1 MNAQTTQWS
10 EINRTALAPLLSWNE
25 LALQTA
31 EKLARQSLALTQDL
45 VELGA
50 RQLQLAGEA
59 KEPQKW
65 AVEEGKLLAEFGQKL
80 ASRSNDYLT
89 LSREVSESLL
99 KWGETTVKS
108 TAEAVQPKAA

>member
-1 MNAQTTQWS
+1 MNAQNAQWS
-10 EINRTALAPLLSWNE
+10 DINRAALAPLLSWNE

-31 EKLARQSLALTQDL
+31 DKLTRQGLALTQDI

-50 RQLQLAGEA
+50 RQLQLAGEV

-80 ASRSNDYLT
+80 ATRSNDYLA
-89 LSREVSESLL
+89 LSKEVSESVLQ
-99 KWGETTVKS
+99 WGESTVKS
-108 TAEAVQPKAA
+108 AAEAVQPKAA